1 MKEKE
6 EILQAIRRKY
16 PQLSEPRLQE
26 EIAEHGKLL
35 HFNAGD
41 TLMDFGSYIRMVP
54 MIIEGSIKVSREDED
69 GNELFLYYL
78 NAGDTCSMSFS
89 CCMMNKK
96 SDIRTV
102 AEDDTTLIGIPIQYV
117 DEWMSR
123 FKSWQHFVM
132 QSYDLRMRELI
143 QTIDEIAFKRM
154 DERLMNYLEKKSEA
168 AQSKVINST
177 HQQIAFDLN
186 ASREAVSRLLKQME
200 KEGSVQLGRNKITLL
215 D

>member
-1 MKEKE
+1 
-6 EILQAIRRKY
+6 
-16 PQLSEPRLQE
+16 
-26 EIAEHGKLL
+26 
-35 HFNAGD
+35 
-41 TLMDFGSYIRMVP
+41 
-54 MIIEGSIKVSREDED
+54 
-69 GNELFLYYL
+69 
-78 NAGDTCSMSFS
+78 
-89 CCMMNKK
+89 MNKK

-123 FKSWQHFVM
+123 FKSWQQFVM
-132 QSYDLRMRELI
+132 QSYDLRMRELV

>member
-1 MKEKE
+1 
-6 EILQAIRRKY
+6 
-16 PQLSEPRLQE
+16 
-26 EIAEHGKLL
+26 
-35 HFNAGD
+35 
-41 TLMDFGSYIRMVP
+41 

-96 SDIRTV
+96 SDISTV

-123 FKSWQHFVM
+123 FKSWQQFVM
-132 QSYDLRMRELI
+132 QSYDLRMRELV

>member
-1 MKEKE
+1 
-6 EILQAIRRKY
+6 
-16 PQLSEPRLQE
+16 
-26 EIAEHGKLL
+26 
-35 HFNAGD
+35 
-41 TLMDFGSYIRMVP
+41 
-54 MIIEGSIKVSREDED
+54 
-69 GNELFLYYL
+69 
-78 NAGDTCSMSFS
+78 
-89 CCMMNKK
+89 MMNKK

-102 AEDDTTLIGIPIQYV
+102 SEDDTTLIGIPIQYV

-123 FKSWQHFVM
+123 FKSWQQFVM
-132 QSYDLRMRELI
+132 QSYDLRMRELV